1 MHFVNDL
8 HPTFLP
14 ALLPKL
20 VAELSLSLAQAGF
33 INFLFGGVNLFVQPL
48 AGHLADKQSKP
59 RFALWAPAFTALGAC
74 LLPISTSFGLAVFFV
89 LIMAM
94 GTSCFHPQGH
104 ALAGLSGGERHLGL
118 YLAIFAAAG
127 TAGAALSPLYSV
139 FLYKH
144 LGSSIPLAFIPVLLI
159 ALLVSRVVYWE
170 PLKKEANLNAS
181 QDTPAKKNFLSGLKE
196 TFSKCRLLVVISIV
210 RDSTA
215 QGIRVFLPLL
225 VTSRGGSIEMGGTV
239 LFAFTLAGAVANLIG
254 GKLADR
260 FGKMNLTLTLLA
272 IAPLFLFP
280 AIRSDGL
287 TSIVLFTLGGAIL
300 VASSPVTI
308 ALAQE
313 RAPESRSAVS
323 SLVMGVAWGIANLVA
338 LPIGKLADMTN
349 LTLSLGFVSL
359 LPWTVIATLGIKRLF
374 FSKQTRLFD

>member
-1 MHFVNDL
+1 MHFINDL

-20 VAELSLSLAQAGF
+20 VTELSLSLAQAGF

-48 AGHLADKQSKP
+48 AGHLADRQRKP
-59 RFALWAPAFTALGAC
+59 RFALWAPALTALGAC
-74 LLPISTSFGLAVFFV
+74 LLPISSSFALAVFFV
-89 LIMAM
+89 LIMAI

-104 ALAGLSGGERHLGL
+104 ALAGLSGGKRHLGL

-139 FLYKH
+139 FLYRH
-144 LGSSIPLAFIPVLLI
+144 LGSNIPLAFIPVILI
-159 ALLVSRVVYWE
+159 ALIVSRIVHWE
-170 PLKKEANLNAS
+170 SLERNTPLLAS
-181 QDTPAKKNFLSGLKE
+181 ETTTPKKNFLSGLYE
-196 TFSKCRLLVVISIV
+196 TFKKCRLLVFISII

-254 GKLADR
+254 GRLADR
-260 FGKMNLTLTLLA
+260 FGKMKLTLTLLT

-287 TSIVLFTLGGAIL
+287 ISIVLFTLGGAML

-313 RAPESRSAVS
+313 RSPESRSAVS

-349 LTLSLGFVSL
+349 LTLALGLVSL
-359 LPWTVIATLGIKRLF
+359 LPWAVITTLLIRRFLF
-374 FSKQTRLFD
+374 NK